1 MPELKSDHIQL
12 VALDINQ
19 LTHLL
24 DEPTSLNLPPGYHL
38 ATGLID
44 EQVMHA
50 LRVKRERMADQNE
63 SDQLWSTYWLIYVI
77 DLKLGVGLIG
87 LKSLPDESG
96 YVEVG
101 YGIVPQFRRRGYAFS
116 ALNLL
121 TEWAFTHAECIC
133 VTASTVNNPAS
144 DILLEKAGFFHT
156 VISNN
161 ENLWFKFRT
170 NGETITQQTLNPIG
184 VIHTPFQQASGTP
197 IQSMQ
202 SSGAQGTIVLQPQF
216 IPGLKD
222 LEGFSHLILLYVFNL
237 AQPAKM
243 LVTPFLDQQTHGLFA
258 TRAPARP
265 NPLGLS
271 VVRLLNVQD
280 RLIRIADID
289 VLNGT
294 PLLDIK
300 PFVPQFDC
308 PSDVRIGWLQ
318 KQVHQAGETR
328 DDGRFL

>member
-1 MPELKSDHIQL
+1 MPELESDRIQL
-12 VALDINQ
+12 VALNTDQ

-24 DEPTSLNLPPGYHL
+24 NEPTALTLPPGFIL
-38 ATGLID
+38 AAGLVD
-44 EQVMHA
+44 EQVLHA
-50 LRVKRERMADQNE
+50 LRIKRKRMEGKNE
-63 SDQLWSTYWLIYVI
+63 AEQLWSTYWLIYAL
-77 DLKLGVGLIG
+77 DLELVVGLIG
-87 LKSLPDESG
+87 LKGLPDESG
-96 YVEVG
+96 YVEVD
-101 YGIVPQFRRRGYAFS
+101 YGIVSQYRRRGYAIS

-133 VTASTVNNPAS
+133 VTAGTMNNAAS
-144 DILLEKAGFFHT
+144 DNLLDKSCFIKT
-156 VISNN
+156 
-161 ENLWFKFRT
+161 ENSRSSINWFKFRT
-170 NGETITQQTLNPIG
+170 TEETISPMTFNPIG

-202 SSGAQGTIVLQPQF
+202 SSGAQGTIVLQQQF
-216 IPGLKD
+216 VPGLKD
-222 LEGFSHLILLYVFNL
+222 LEGFSHLILLYVFNRT
-237 AQPAKM
+237 QPAKM

-271 VVRLLNVQD
+271 VVRLLDIQD

-308 PSDVRIGWLQ
+308 PADVRIGWLQ